1 MSTAR
6 SGRDTADVTLDS
18 IRLGEVTMDD
28 VTIHPDTLVRQ
39 AQVARDHAN
48 PQLAENLLR
57 AAELTLIPDDE
68 VLAMYEA
75 LRPGRSTTDELRA
88 LSVSL
93 SERGAPRTAALIN
106 EAADAYAR
114 RGIAKQG

>member
-28 VTIHPDTLVRQ
+28 VTIHPETLVRQ
-39 AQVARDHAN
+39 AQVAREHAN

-57 AAELTLIPDDE
+57 AAELTLIPDAE

-75 LRPGRSTTDELRA
+75 LRPGRSTGEELRT
-88 LSVSL
+88 LSASL
-93 SERGAPRTAALIN
+93 RDRGAPRTAALID
-106 EAADAYAR
+106 EAADAYTR
-114 RGIAKQG
+114 RGITKQS

>member
-6 SGRDTADVTLDS
+6 SGRETTDVTLDS

-57 AAELTLIPDDE
+57 AAELTLIPDSE

-75 LRPGRSTTDELRA
+75 LRPGRSTADELHT
-88 LSVSL
+88 LSASL
-93 SERGAPRTAALIN
+93 RERGAPRTAALVD

-114 RGIAKQG
+114 RGIAKQS

>member
-6 SGRDTADVTLDS
+6 SGRETTDITLDA

-39 AQVARDHAN
+39 AEVARAHAN

-75 LRPGRSTTDELRA
+75 LRPGRSTEAELRA
-88 LSVSL
+88 LVTNL
-93 SERGAPRTAALIN
+93 LDRGAPRTAALIE
-106 EAADAYAR
+106 EAADAYVR
-114 RGIAKQG
+114 RGIAKQS

>member
-57 AAELTLIPDDE
+57 AAELTLIPDAE

-75 LRPGRSTTDELRA
+75 LRPGRSTAEELR
-88 LSVSL
+88 SL
-93 SERGAPRTAALIN
+93 STSLLDRGAPRTAALID
-106 EAADAYAR
+106 EAADAYSR
-114 RGIAKQG
+114 RGITKQT

>member
-1 MSTAR
+1 
-6 SGRDTADVTLDS
+6 
-18 IRLGEVTMDD
+18 MDD

-93 SERGAPRTAALIN
+93 SERGAPRTAALID
-106 EAADAYAR
+106 EAAAAYAR

>member
-57 AAELTLIPDDE
+57 AAELTLIPDAE

-75 LRPGRSTTDELRA
+75 LRPGRSTAEELRT
-88 LSVSL
+88 LSTSL
-93 SERGAPRTAALIN
+93 RDRGAPRTAALID
-106 EAADAYAR
+106 EAADAYTR
-114 RGIAKQG
+114 RGITKQS